1 MLMSH
6 GSHITDH
13 KLISQTIKR
22 ISKMWEM
29 EMEDEDEDRF
39 DGLEFNSDVSSVQ
52 EWSEGGDE
60 SFDEIDDG

>member
-1 MLMSH
+1 
-6 GSHITDH
+6 
-13 KLISQTIKR
+13 
-22 ISKMWEM
+22 MWEM